1 MKEMTEMM
9 IYNLALRVRLYIASK
24 PSDENRVEDLSGREA
39 LLLEIIDAKGRMS
52 ISEIS
57 HYYPKVSSSTIST
70 TVSRLWREKML
81 VEKKILP
88 ENQRITTVSLT
99 ERGRNALRQIKKN
112 QTDVLNTVA
121 GSLGVTAE
129 SNEFL
134 QQILKNA
141 IGFFDELLDLKFDN
155 SARLHA

>member
-1 MKEMTEMM
+1 
-9 IYNLALRVRLYIASK
+9 
-24 PSDENRVEDLSGREA
+24 
-39 LLLEIIDAKGRMS
+39 
-52 ISEIS
+52 
-57 HYYPKVSSSTIST
+57 
-70 TVSRLWREKML
+70 ML